1 MLSEIV
7 KQSFRIIE
15 DVSPPRHSS
24 FRPVVLNEAHMNRWP
39 GDQMTLHPDLCL
51 VNMHE
56 SKSALVGL
64 SADRRFRFISN
75 STIRRVYHIIIIGRC
90 VSKARRH
97 FRLVSLSTLESSLAV
112 SMICLQASLQYL
124 SLSACMP
131 AFLLACLCQTF
142 SQLVNRSACMSVYP
156 SVYLYV
162 SLSVLVFVCVSIHG
176 F

>member
-1 MLSEIV
+1 
-7 KQSFRIIE
+7 
-15 DVSPPRHSS
+15 
-24 FRPVVLNEAHMNRWP
+24 
-39 GDQMTLHPDLCL
+39 MTLHPDLCL

-124 SLSACMP
+124 SLC
-131 AFLLACLCQTF
+131 LHACLLTCL
-142 SQLVNRSACMSVYP
+142 SRSVYMF
-156 SVYLYV
+156 VCLYV
-162 SLSVLVFVCVSIHG
+162 CLPVCVSLCTSICLSICLCVNPWLLISNTQLYDD
-176 F
+176 FLCQS